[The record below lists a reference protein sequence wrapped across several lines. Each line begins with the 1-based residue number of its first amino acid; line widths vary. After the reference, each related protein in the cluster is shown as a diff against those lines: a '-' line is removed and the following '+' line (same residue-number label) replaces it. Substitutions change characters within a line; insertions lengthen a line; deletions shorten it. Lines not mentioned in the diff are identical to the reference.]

1 MTPEVSKQQWTKFL
15 PTDPSGTRAN
25 WWRRRSGRQRW
36 GMYGAGAVAALLVI
50 GSTNANDGE
59 GAATGAASPTAAVTG
74 AVTSAPPPT
83 VRPTAR
89 PTASTRPTATPTRM
103 PTPTPAPPLGSRP
116 LGTVENGTVVDVVD
130 GDTIKVDIN
139 GAIYTVRYI
148 GIDTPETVHPTVP
161 VEWMGPEASAA
172 NKDLVAGKEV
182 VLERDVSE
190 TDQYGRLLRYVW
202 IDGGDAWLLVNLE
215 LVRLGFANASTWPPD
230 VAYQELFR
238 DAEADA
244 RDAGVGL
251 WGATPPPQPTAP
263 PPPSAQAG
271 NCDPSYPTVCIP
283 PAPPDLDCGDIS
295 YRRFTVLPPDP
306 HRFDGDHD
314 GIGCES

>member
-1 MTPEVSKQQWTKFL
+1 
-15 PTDPSGTRAN
+15 
-25 WWRRRSGRQRW
+25 
-36 GMYGAGAVAALLVI
+36 
-50 GSTNANDGE
+50 
-59 GAATGAASPTAAVTG
+59 
-74 AVTSAPPPT
+74 
-83 VRPTAR
+83 
-89 PTASTRPTATPTRM
+89 
-103 PTPTPAPPLGSRP
+103 
-116 LGTVENGTVVDVVD
+116 VENGTVVDVVD
-130 GDTIKVDIN
+130 GDTIKVDIS

-161 VEWMGPEASAA
+161 IEWMGPEASAA

-251 WGATPPPQPTAP
+251 WGATPAPQPTAP

-295 YRRFTVLPPDP
+295 YRRFTVLQPDP

>member
-1 MTPEVSKQQWTKFL
+1 
-15 PTDPSGTRAN
+15 
-25 WWRRRSGRQRW
+25 
-36 GMYGAGAVAALLVI
+36 
-50 GSTNANDGE
+50 
-59 GAATGAASPTAAVTG
+59 
-74 AVTSAPPPT
+74 
-83 VRPTAR
+83 
-89 PTASTRPTATPTRM
+89 
-103 PTPTPAPPLGSRP
+103 
-116 LGTVENGTVVDVVD
+116 VENGTVVDVVD

-161 VEWMGPEASAA
+161 IEWMGPESSAA

-283 PAPPDLDCGDIS
+283 PTPPDLDCGDIS